1 MVEVV
6 LVIGVVAI
14 GSQEAE
20 VVDSQIEETAL
31 VALKVATMGTNG
43 ECIRLLQKSM
53 DVESDLNLQL
63 QVEEFSDEE
72 NLKIQ
77 LACLGNLQSRLA
89 GHRFFLEVYDVRL
102 VNFYFSL

>member
-1 MVEVV
+1 LVV
-6 LVIGVVAI
+6 VVVAEVVAI

-31 VALKVATMGTNG
+31 VALKAATMGTNG
-43 ECIRLLQKSM
+43 ECFQLHQKSM

-63 QVEEFSDEE
+63 QAEEFSDDEE

-89 GHRFFLEVYDVRL
+89 GQIFPASV
-102 VNFYFSL
+102 

>member
-1 MVEVV
+1 LVV
-6 LVIGVVAI
+6 VVVAEVVAI

-31 VALKVATMGTNG
+31 VALKAATMGTNG
-43 ECIRLLQKSM
+43 ECFQLHQKSM

-63 QVEEFSDEE
+63 QAEEFSDDEE

-89 GHRFFLEVYDVRL
+89 GQRFFLQVYDVRL